1 MNMKK
6 LLFLLIAAALVLCS
20 CGKNYPKLVKQ
31 QVEKYMK
38 EGKIILSQSNDST
51 GKEHYIVFA
60 DMKAQTIGVDTLGEK
75 VQTINLSK
83 ILEKQ
88 IDVIN
93 VQSMDTFSIIVYD
106 HFTGIQNAQIKITGN
121 KTFTKDNFENWKATV
136 YKDKYIIL
144 INKIDEYDIRWSILW
159 LGKPEYM
166 YTYRSSNK
174 NDVTLN
180 KKDGDIKINI
190 KSSEAFS
197 ADYGNEWIQVS
208 YNATF
213 DCNGEIKKQDDY
225 VNFEG
230 INIPISAYGDENAL
244 LPYIERI
251 QNGIEERYR
260 LEEMRRQKEHE
271 SMFQTKSEAE
281 KPKNSIEAMYNALKH
296 LEYLRTH

>member
-1 MNMKK
+1 MNIKK

-106 HFTGIQNAQIKITGN
+106 HFTGIQNAQINEKTLKQEITDLN
-121 KTFTKDNFENWKATV
+121 ATV
-136 YKDKYIIL
+136 GALDTRLKALETKTVEEP
-144 INKIDEYDIRWSILW
+144 NE
-159 LGKPEYM
+159 
-166 YTYRSSNK
+166 
-174 NDVTLN
+174 
-180 KKDGDIKINI
+180 
-190 KSSEAFS
+190 SE
-197 ADYGNEWIQVS
+197 GTV
-208 YNATF
+208 
-213 DCNGEIKKQDDY
+213 
-225 VNFEG
+225 
-230 INIPISAYGDENAL
+230 
-244 LPYIERI
+244 
-251 QNGIEERYR
+251 
-260 LEEMRRQKEHE
+260 
-271 SMFQTKSEAE
+271 
-281 KPKNSIEAMYNALKH
+281 
-296 LEYLRTH
+296 